1 MSPESLLVRTQ
12 KGREEIDERR
22 HHLAPA
28 LRHVL
33 ILIDGA
39 TRLAD
44 LAVKGERIPNF
55 RESLDAL
62 IAQGFVTED
71 GAVAAGGTP
80 KARLIDAAHR
90 LLGKNAGKVVSKLEE
105 SADAIDSLKVTVESA
120 AKLIR
125 LTIDEGKAVEFA
137 EAAKAILGR

>member
-39 TRLAD
+39 TRLGD

-55 RESLDAL
+55 GESLDAL
-62 IAQGFVTED
+62 IAQGFVTEG
-71 GAVAAGGTP
+71 GADAAGTP
-80 KARLIDAAHR
+80 KAKLIDAAHQ
-90 LLGKNAGKVVSKLEE
+90 LLGKNAGKVVTKLEE
-105 SADAIDSLKVTVESA
+105 SADATDSLKVTVESA
-120 AKLIR
+120 VKLIR
-125 LTIDEGKAVEFA
+125 LTIDEGKAAEFA
-137 EAAKAILGR
+137 EAAKVILGR